1 MQRTRKKVLVLG
13 ATGSIGTSTLDIIR
27 NQHDRFSCCGL
38 TAHRNRDELERL
50 AAECGAPCSLTA
62 EEGTDGIR
70 NLIERTKPD
79 IVVNGIAGSAGLI
92 PSQIVLEAGI
102 DLALANKETIVM
114 AGPLMSAL
122 AEKHQCK
129 ILPVD
134 SEHSAIFSL
143 LRQCGREN
151 VEKLIITASGGPF
164 RTWTSSQLKGATIA
178 DALRHP
184 TWHMG
189 KKITV
194 DSATMGNKGLEVI
207 EARRLFGFPAD
218 DIQVVVHPQSI
229 VHSLVRT
236 ADGIVYAQC
245 SEPDMKHPIMQAL
258 DYPHT
263 NTNFMRPFDLTDTA
277 DGTRTLTF
285 EQPRYDDF
293 PLLRLAFD
301 AARNDDAYPIA
312 FNAANEIA
320 AWAFIDGH
328 IGFMDI
334 ARVVERVMHYDW
346 SGAIRDMPDVLAADT
361 EARAQARA
369 VL

>member
-1 MQRTRKKVLVLG
+1 MRCAQKQVLVLG

-27 NQHDRFSCCGL
+27 NQRDRFSCCGL
-38 TAHRNRDELERL
+38 TAHRNKDELKRL
-50 AAECGAPCSLTA
+50 AAECGVPYSLTA

-70 NLIERTKPD
+70 KLIEQTKPD

-92 PSQIVLEAGI
+92 PSQLVLESGV

-114 AGPLMSAL
+114 AAPLMFAL
-122 AEKHQCK
+122 AEKQHCK

-134 SEHSAIFSL
+134 SEHSAIFAL
-143 LRQCGREN
+143 LRHCGREN

-164 RTWTSSQLKGATIA
+164 RTWTSSQIQGATID

-184 TWHMG
+184 TWRMG
-189 KKITV
+189 KKITI

-236 ADGIVYAQC
+236 TDGIVYAQC

-258 DYPHT
+258 DYPQT
-263 NTNFMRPFDLTDTA
+263 SANFMRPFDLTDTA

-285 EQPRYDDF
+285 EKPRYDDF

-301 AARNDDAYPIA
+301 AARNDNAYPIA

-320 AWAFIDGH
+320 AGAFIDGQ
-328 IGFMDI
+328 IGFTDI
-334 ARVVERVMHYDW
+334 ARVVENVMEHDW
-346 SGAIRDMPDVLAADT
+346 SGTIRDMQDVFVADT
-361 EARAQARA
+361 EARAQARTI
-369 VL
+369 L

>member
-1 MQRTRKKVLVLG
+1 MCAQKKVLVLG

-27 NQHDRFSCCGL
+27 NQSDRFVCCGL
-38 TAHRNRDELERL
+38 TAHHDKAGLARL
-50 AAECGAPCSLTA
+50 AAECGAPFSLTA
-62 EEGTDGIR
+62 DDGTDGIKR
-70 NLIERTKPD
+70 LIERTKPD
-79 IVVNGIAGSAGLI
+79 IVVNGIAGSAGLV
-92 PSQIVLEAGI
+92 PSQLVLEAGV

-114 AGPLMSAL
+114 AAPLMLAL
-122 AEKHQCK
+122 AEKHQCQ

-134 SEHSAIFSL
+134 SEHSAIFAL

-164 RTWTSSQLKGATIA
+164 RTWSSERIRHATVA
-178 DALRHP
+178 DALKHP
-184 TWHMG
+184 TWNMG

-207 EARRLFGFPAD
+207 EAQRLFGFSAD

-236 ADGIVYAQC
+236 TDGIVYAQC

-258 DYPHT
+258 DYP
-263 NTNFMRPFDLTDTA
+263 NVNANFMRPFDLTDTA

-285 EQPRYDDF
+285 EKPRYDDF

-301 AARNDDAYPIA
+301 AARKDAAYPIA
-312 FNAANEIA
+312 FNAADEIA
-320 AWAFIDGH
+320 AQAFIDGS
-328 IGFMDI
+328 IGFTDI
-334 ARVVERVMHYDW
+334 ARVTESVMRHDW
-346 SGAIRDMPDVLAADT
+346 SGAVRDMQDVFSADS
-361 EARAQARA
+361 EARAHARA
-369 VL
+369 AL